1 MKLNAVLRT
10 AVTVATCLSATALLS
25 QTRTPNHIKYRDTGI
40 AAAKGQTGD
49 ANIEVRAL
57 INRDLTTDIEVTT
70 DSGSITRV
78 QVKAGGTTQNFNAL
92 DAGSTFSVTVDP
104 IGRGAAVEVQA
115 NVDTGTRT
123 EVVTATAVAGFR
135 PDLGVVSVAPPPHA
149 LIGFPARVMATVR
162 EHNGDFGARADCR
175 LLADGAEIDRA
186 EGIWVDAGD
195 EVDCRFTHVFQ
206 TAGVVNLQ
214 VVVDNVNPGDWDL
227 ANNSAA
233 AQLTVYDP
241 ELFNGWSATA
251 REEDFYDYNYSKNPW
266 AESTREEQGYR
277 QTLTFSGVIG
287 RTISLDDMHLST
299 RVETDGTTI
308 YDVADM
314 EFDGR
319 AQSPFYSCRYSRFGA
334 VTADVCQSPWDPD
347 LTSVDIRY
355 VAADVTFHSWGT
367 NTMEAPSNPG
377 LVYDYTTYSNTNP
390 TRFGSTVAFDVIV
403 SDGVEAYH
411 AQPFIS
417 SLTTS
422 RTQFDSPYRCFFS
435 RFWEATICSESHRW
449 AEARSG
455 SVSGR

>member
-1 MKLNAVLRT
+1 MLRT
-10 AVTVATCLSATALLS
+10 AVALATCLCATTLFS
-25 QTRTPNHIKYRDTGI
+25 QNRTPNSIKYRDSGI
-40 AAAKGQTGD
+40 AAAKGQAGD
-49 ANIEVRAL
+49 ATIEVRAL

-70 DSGSITRV
+70 DSGSISRV
-78 QVKAGGTTQNFNAL
+78 QVKVAGTTQNFNAL

-104 IGRGAAVEVQA
+104 IGRGVPVEVQA
-115 NVDTGTRT
+115 HVDTGTRT

-135 PDLGVVSVAPPPHA
+135 PDLGVVSIAPPPHA
-149 LIGFPARVMATVR
+149 LIGFPARTIATVR
-162 EHNGDFGARADCR
+162 EHNGEFGARADCR
-175 LLADGAEIDRA
+175 LLADGVEIDRA
-186 EGIWVDAGD
+186 EGIWVDAAD
-195 EVDCRFTHVFQ
+195 QVDCRFTHVFQ

-214 VVVDNVNPGDWDL
+214 VVVDNVNPGDWDT
-227 ANNSAA
+227 ANNSAT

-241 ELFNGWSATA
+241 KLFNGWTATA

-277 QTLTFSGVIG
+277 QTLTFSGAIG
-287 RTISLDDMHLST
+287 RTISLEDMHLST
-299 RVETDGTTI
+299 RVETDGVTI

-319 AQSPFYSCRYSRFGA
+319 AQSPFYTCRYSRFGA

-347 LTSVDIRY
+347 LTNVDIRY
-355 VAADVTFHSWGT
+355 SGSEVTFHSWGT

-417 SLTTS
+417 SLTAS
-422 RTQFDSPYRCFFS
+422 RTQFDSPYRCFYS
-435 RFWEATICSESHRW
+435 GFWDATICSEVHRR
-449 AEARSG
+449 AEVRSG